1 MLLLPYC
8 FMLQTAKSMPHP
20 DRDPLKP
27 VVERHLWEMTAV
39 KDLFY
44 LGAAGILGWAI
55 YELSGIFIPVFVAL
69 VLAYLANP
77 VIRYTER
84 RWGWARPLSAALFLL
99 LFISLAVG
107 TVLGLGPL
115 VAEQFQMLVQ

>member
-1 MLLLPYC
+1 
-8 FMLQTAKSMPHP
+8 MLQPVKSMSHS
-20 DRDPLKP
+20 DRDSLKP

-44 LGAAGILGWAI
+44 IAAAGILGWAI
-55 YELSGIFIPVFVAL
+55 YELSGIFLPVFVAL

-84 RWGWARPLSAALFLL
+84 MWGWPRPLSAALFLL
-99 LFISLAVG
+99 LFIGLAVG
-107 TVLGLGPL
+107 
-115 VAEQFQMLVQ
+115 